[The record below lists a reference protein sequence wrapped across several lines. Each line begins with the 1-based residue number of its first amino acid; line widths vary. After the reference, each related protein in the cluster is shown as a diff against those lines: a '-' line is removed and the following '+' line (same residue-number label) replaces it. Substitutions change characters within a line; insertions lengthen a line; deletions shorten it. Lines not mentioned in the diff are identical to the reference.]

1 MTHLL
6 DIDDLTKT
14 DIDSILKLATELKQS
29 QIDGNVPSLLHGKTL
44 SMLFEKPS
52 TRTRVSF
59 EVGMN
64 MLGGD
69 AITFDLSQLQLS
81 RGETLSD
88 TTKSLSLYV
97 DAILARVTDHSLLE
111 QLSLTSTIPIING
124 LSDKSHPCQALADLL
139 TIYENFGNFDVQA
152 AWVGDGN
159 NVANSFARACSIMG
173 IDLVMATPKGY
184 ELSPETLSKIE
195 SSGISFS
202 ATHDPRKAVSEA
214 DVVYT
219 DTWVSM
225 GDESTRDKRLS
236 DFDGFQINSK
246 LLDKTEALVM
256 HCLPAHRDEE
266 ISTDI
271 LDGNRSLVW
280 TQAENRLH
288 AQNGLLVHILNPT
301 QDIPE

>member
-14 DIDSILKLATELKQS
+14 DIDSILKLSKELKQS
-29 QIDGNVPSLLHGKTL
+29 HIDGNVPPLLYGKTL
-44 SMLFEKPS
+44 SMLFQKPS

-64 MLGGD
+64 MLGGN
-69 AITFDLSQLQLS
+69 AIAFDLSQLQLS

-111 QLSLTSTIPIING
+111 QLSSTSKIPIING

-139 TIYENFGNFDVQA
+139 TIHENFGTFDIQA
-152 AWVGDGN
+152 TWVGDGN

-173 IDLVMATPKGY
+173 IDLIIATPKGY
-184 ELSPETLSKIE
+184 ELSSETLSKIE
-195 SSGISFS
+195 SSDISFS
-202 ATHDPRKAVSEA
+202 TTNDPKEAVTEA

-225 GDESTRDKRLS
+225 GDESTRKKRLS
-236 DFDGFQINSK
+236 DFNGFQINSA
-246 LLDKTEALVM
+246 LLSKTEALVM
-256 HCLPAHRDEE
+256 HCLPAHRNEE

-271 LDGNRSLVW
+271 LDGDRSLVW

-288 AQNGLLVHILNPT
+288 AQNGLLVHLLNPI
-301 QDIPE
+301 QDLLK

>member
-14 DIDSILKLATELKQS
+14 DIDSILKLSKELKQS
-29 QIDGNVPSLLHGKTL
+29 HIDGNVPPLLYGKTL
-44 SMLFEKPS
+44 SMLFQKPS

-64 MLGGD
+64 MLGGN

-111 QLSLTSTIPIING
+111 QLSSTSKIPIING

-139 TIYENFGNFDVQA
+139 TIHENFGTFNIQA
-152 AWVGDGN
+152 TWVGDGN

-173 IDLVMATPKGY
+173 IDLTIATPKGY
-184 ELSPETLSKIE
+184 ELSSETLSKIE
-195 SSGISFS
+195 SSDISFS
-202 ATHDPRKAVSEA
+202 TTNDPKEAVTEA

-225 GDESTRDKRLS
+225 GDESTRKKRLS
-236 DFDGFQINSK
+236 DFNGFQINST
-246 LLDKTEALVM
+246 LLSKTEALVM
-256 HCLPAHRDEE
+256 HCLPAHRNEE

-271 LDGNRSLVW
+271 LDGDRSLVW

-288 AQNGLLVHILNPT
+288 AQNGLLVHLLNPI
-301 QDIPE
+301 QDLLK

>member
-14 DIDSILKLATELKQS
+14 DIDSILKLATKLKQS
-29 QIDGNVPSLLHGKTL
+29 HIDGNVPSLLHGKTL

-202 ATHDPRKAVSEA
+202 ATNDPSKAVSEA

-301 QDIPE
+301 HGTPK

>member
-29 QIDGNVPSLLHGKTL
+29 HLDGNVLSLLHGKTL

-64 MLGGD
+64 MLGGN

-88 TTKSLSLYV
+88 TTKSFSLYV

-111 QLSLTSTIPIING
+111 QLSSTSEIPIING

-139 TIYENFGNFDVQA
+139 TIYETFGNFDIQA

-159 NVANSFARACSIMG
+159 NVANSFARACSLMG
-173 IDLVMATPKGY
+173 IDLVIATPKGY
-184 ELSPETLSKIE
+184 ELSSETLSKIE

-202 ATHDPRKAVSEA
+202 ATNDPKKAVSEA

-225 GDESTRDKRLS
+225 GDESARDKRLS

-246 LLDKTEALVM
+246 LLDNTEALVM

-288 AQNGLLVHILNPT
+288 AQNGLLVHLLNPS
-301 QDIPE
+301 QDLLK

>member
-14 DIDSILKLATELKQS
+14 DIDSILKLSKELKQS
-29 QIDGNVPSLLHGKTL
+29 HIDGNVPPLLYGKTL
-44 SMLFEKPS
+44 SMLFQKPS

-64 MLGGD
+64 MLGGN

-111 QLSLTSTIPIING
+111 QLSSTSKIPIING

-139 TIYENFGNFDVQA
+139 TIHENFGTFDIQA
-152 AWVGDGN
+152 TWVGDGN

-173 IDLVMATPKGY
+173 IDLIIATPKGY
-184 ELSPETLSKIE
+184 ELSSETLSKIE
-195 SSGISFS
+195 SSDISFS
-202 ATHDPRKAVSEA
+202 TTNDPKEAVTEA

-225 GDESTRDKRLS
+225 GDESTRKKRLS
-236 DFDGFQINSK
+236 DFNGFQINSA
-246 LLDKTEALVM
+246 LLSKTEALVM
-256 HCLPAHRDEE
+256 HCLPAHRNEE

-271 LDGNRSLVW
+271 LDGDRSLVW

-288 AQNGLLVHILNPT
+288 AQNGLLVHLLNPI
-301 QDIPE
+301 QDLLK

>member
-29 QIDGNVPSLLHGKTL
+29 HLDGNVLSLLHGKTL

-64 MLGGD
+64 MLGGN

-88 TTKSLSLYV
+88 TTKSFSLYV

-111 QLSLTSTIPIING
+111 QLSSTSEIPIING

-139 TIYENFGNFDVQA
+139 TIYETFGNFDIQA

-159 NVANSFARACSIMG
+159 NVANSFARACSLMG
-173 IDLVMATPKGY
+173 IDLVIATPKGY
-184 ELSPETLSKIE
+184 ELSSETLSKIE

-202 ATHDPRKAVSEA
+202 VTNDPKKAVSEA

-225 GDESTRDKRLS
+225 GDESARDKRLS

-246 LLDKTEALVM
+246 LLDNTEALVM

-288 AQNGLLVHILNPT
+288 AQNGLLVHLLNPS
-301 QDIPE
+301 QDLLK

>member
-1 MTHLL
+1 
-6 DIDDLTKT
+6 
-14 DIDSILKLATELKQS
+14 
-29 QIDGNVPSLLHGKTL
+29 
-44 SMLFEKPS
+44 
-52 TRTRVSF
+52 
-59 EVGMN
+59 
-64 MLGGD
+64 
-69 AITFDLSQLQLS
+69 
-81 RGETLSD
+81 
-88 TTKSLSLYV
+88 
-97 DAILARVTDHSLLE
+97 
-111 QLSLTSTIPIING
+111 
-124 LSDKSHPCQALADLL
+124 
-139 TIYENFGNFDVQA
+139 
-152 AWVGDGN
+152 
-159 NVANSFARACSIMG
+159 MG

-202 ATHDPRKAVSEA
+202 ATNDPQKAVSEA

-271 LDGNRSLVW
+271 LDGDRSLVW

-288 AQNGLLVHILNPT
+288 AQNGLLVHILNPA
-301 QDIPE
+301 QDAPK